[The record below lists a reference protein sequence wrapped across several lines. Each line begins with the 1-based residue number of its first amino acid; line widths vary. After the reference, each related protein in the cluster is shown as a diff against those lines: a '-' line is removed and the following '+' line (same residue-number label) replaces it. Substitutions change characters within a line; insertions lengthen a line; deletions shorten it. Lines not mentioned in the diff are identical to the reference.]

1 MSYVDF
7 TVRMKRKP
15 DYWIAFVLLPSIF
28 LVALSYGTF
37 WIQRGAIPAR
47 AAFCFISPTMF
58 STSFAD
64 AITSIGDEPAAAY
77 PSAMAPREEP
87 AATLAFSGSSSNM
100 RCANSRVIQLCHS
113 WKGFSLSTR
122 LNRSSILTD
131 SRDSALCHT
140 P

>member
-47 AAFCFISPTMF
+47 AAFCFIAYLS
-58 STSFAD
+58 STSRKGR
-64 AITSIGDEPAAAY
+64 S
-77 PSAMAPREEP
+77 R
-87 AATLAFSGSSSNM
+87 
-100 RCANSRVIQLCHS
+100 RCRN
-113 WKGFSLSTR
+113 
-122 LNRSSILTD
+122 
-131 SRDSALCHT
+131 
-140 P
+140 